1 MPARDLE
8 RVAEISL
15 VNIPE
20 QGVSGHRV
28 ERDDFLQ
35 PAACRKEGRQAGGAS
50 ARIRVAAFE
59 SRQSDCAAPPS
70 DPPVRRHRT
79 CHNERE

>member
-35 PAACRKEGRQAGGAS
+35 PAAWEC
-50 ARIRVAAFE
+50 
-59 SRQSDCAAPPS
+59 
-70 DPPVRRHRT
+70 RT
-79 CHNERE
+79 CIKQRPL